1 MCCLHW
7 EGAMRDEIRKDGEFD
22 RPNKTGRILPVGG
35 FGYRILLSFVFIN
48 VIFCFLDGKGAT
60 C

>member
-1 MCCLHW
+1 
-7 EGAMRDEIRKDGEFD
+7 MRDEIRKDGEFD

-48 VIFCFLDGKGAT
+48 VIFCFLDGKGET